1 MDSLLVRYVALC
13 CVTVLIGWFLRWV
26 YKWMNPPCKGKLP
39 PGSMGVPIIGE
50 TFQFLKI
57 SPSIDIPNFYQ
68 QRLKRYGPMFKTNLL
83 GHPVIVSM
91 DPELNRFIFQQEG
104 KLFQMWFPG
113 AGISMFGKEAIGSL
127 GATHKFIRSFAAKL
141 FGPENIR
148 EVLMREVEDAM
159 RQSFEAWAAKPS
171 VELKKNIAEMIF
183 DMVAKKMIGMD
194 PAESRELKKNFD
206 KFGQGLFSFPIYF
219 PGTTFYDCMMARRNL
234 RKKLT
239 ELLKDRLSTPGK
251 KHGDLLDLL
260 VDELRSEKPQI
271 NENVAIDALVAILYA
286 SFGTTTPAVTIGF
299 KFLTDNPKVVEALKE
314 EHQKVLEKR
323 EDRNSGFTWEE
334 YKSLTFTTQV
344 INEITRISNVAAGIF
359 RKTMKDVQ
367 VNGYTIPAGW
377 LVIISPM
384 AVHLNPTLFEDPLK
398 FDPWRWTTQNEMKQI
413 TQKRNFMPFGG
424 GIRLCLGADF
434 TKLFMSLFLHVLVTK
449 YRWKEIKGGEVVR
462 LAEMPIPQEYH
473 IQLVPATK

>member
-1 MDSLLVRYVALC
+1 MDSLPVRYVALC
-13 CVTVLIGWFLRWV
+13 CVTVLIGWFLHWV

-83 GHPVIVSM
+83 GHPAMVSM

-206 KFGQGLFSFPIYF
+206 KFAQGLFSFPIYF

-234 RKKLT
+234 RRKLT

-251 KHGDLLDLL
+251 KHGELLDLL

-286 SFGTTTPAVTIGF
+286 SFGTTTPALTI
-299 KFLTDNPKVVEALKE
+299 E
-314 EHQKVLEKR
+314 EHEKILEKR

-377 LVIISPM
+377 
-384 AVHLNPTLFEDPLK
+384 
-398 FDPWRWTTQNEMKQI
+398 WTTQNEMKQI